1 VVPENADFEGDSV
14 IKIRNVAGA
23 ATIID
28 GQHRLK
34 GFEGYTGLFELPVTI
49 FLDME
54 MEDQARLFSIIN
66 TKQTR
71 INPSLARDLEAFSTI
86 ETPEKIA
93 HSIAR
98 ASNSEPSNPWYGRLK
113 MLGVKDDLTGGIL
126 TQHAFVTE
134 IIGLT
139 YPAQKFQNDVHS
151 LLKANHNKR
160 KPLDK
165 EVQVD
170 RTRYPLW
177 AFYLEGKD
185 DVAKKILDNYFD
197 AVRSAFPEEWGN
209 PERILTKTI
218 GYIALMKHLRTLIPQ
233 GVSEKSLSKEFFGKN
248 LQRAKA
254 RVGPIQLSV
263 QEFGSSAVGAE
274 KLRQTMFGDE

>member
-1 VVPENADFEGDSV
+1 
-14 IKIRNVAGA
+14 
-23 ATIID
+23 
-28 GQHRLK
+28 
-34 GFEGYTGLFELPVTI
+34 
-49 FLDME
+49 
-54 MEDQARLFSIIN
+54 
-66 TKQTR
+66 
-71 INPSLARDLEAFSTI
+71 
-86 ETPEKIA
+86 
-93 HSIAR
+93 
-98 ASNSEPSNPWYGRLK
+98 

-170 RTRYPLW
+170 RVRYPLW